1 MYKKTILALAISL
14 AATSAFALPNG
25 EATSTSPARVWLH
38 VTNGVDYYADM
49 KSSPTITVSLFAT
62 ATAATECFNFTVGR
76 GPGGQAGFNNANFW
90 GTDGK
95 CKTLDHVV
103 VKASGTDFTTP
114 VTSKTIPYHAGD
126 YIEVIDVSAA
136 TQPTTSNGVVTPG
149 TMSIF
154 TQDQVS

>member
-1 MYKKTILALAISL
+1 MYKKTILALAVSL

-25 EATSTSPARVWLH
+25 ETTPAAPAKVWLH

-49 KSSPTITVSLFAT
+49 KNSPTITVSLFTTASAAT
-62 ATAATECFNFTVGR
+62 ACYSFTVGR
-76 GPGGQAGFNNANFW
+76 GPNGQAGFNNANFW
-90 GTDGK
+90 GTAGK
-95 CKTLDHVV
+95 CPTLDHVV

-114 VTSKTIPYHAGD
+114 VTSKPIPYHTGD
-126 YIEVIDVSAA
+126 YIDVIDVSAA
-136 TQPTTSNGVVTPG
+136 TQPTTSKGVVTPG